1 MAEKFK
7 CNKIISYQNLH
18 IICRRQKQILLQSWI
33 RLAQAPIQYVF
44 SNYLS
49 VPSQTFFDPSRSLC
63 WLSSFERTWPYGE
76 AQRSAPNP
84 CHGAA
89 LSPCEPWPLRPLSR
103 GWCDPCLTHTIPV
116 TTEDLETSVLNA
128 LGGEMFPQTA

>member
-1 MAEKFK
+1 MVEKFK

-49 VPSQTFFDPSRSLC
+49 VPSPACPRCFLTPPGGSVGYLVLRGRGLTGRHSGALPTPARAQLC
-63 WLSSFERTWPYGE
+63 R
-76 AQRSAPNP
+76 RV
-84 CHGAA
+84 
-89 LSPCEPWPLRPLSR
+89 SR
-103 GWCDPCLTHTIPV
+103 GPS
-116 TTEDLETSVLNA
+116 DLSA
-128 LGGEMFPQTA
+128 GAGASPA